1 MSDRKLERALAQKLF
16 AAWQETEYAEL
27 DGEFTET
34 DLDRMADDYQAAW
47 VEVARSALTQP
58 QAQQEPVAVIG
69 EMFNLFWIGSGP
81 IAPIIERHGLKVG
94 DKLYVGAPTQ
104 APQTKA
110 EIAYRLRWLSKHM
123 IDIAASMDYCGGMAE
138 WAAHGVQMAGAAHI
152 ANQWAD
158 EIEQEITT

>member
-1 MSDRKLERALAQKLF
+1 MTNTTPHPTDALPLPDEGWPAKFRCDSCDGNGEIGEPMYMGHFQPPERARCPYCDGRGWTSEESAYNSEHIRAARREGYELAREHESMR
-16 AAWQETEYAEL
+16 AN
-27 DGEFTET
+27 
-34 DLDRMADDYQAAW
+34 
-47 VEVARSALTQP
+47 VA
-58 QAQQEPVAVIG
+58 
-69 EMFNLFWIGSGP
+69 
-81 IAPIIERHGLKVG
+81 
-94 DKLYVGAPTQ
+94 APTQ

-123 IDIAASMDYCGGMAE
+123 IDIAASIDYYGGMAE